1 MYDAPMAHFHI
12 KTKKGRPYLYVRE
25 IARVDGKPKVI
36 SQTYIGSPERVAGL
50 GRGRD
55 LDVATLR
62 VEEFGALW
70 LAHQIDRGV
79 DLCGLIDDIVPPADR
94 ETGPS
99 IGEYFLYCVL
109 NRMVQAVSKNK
120 LASWYRSTAIQHI
133 RPVDLDE
140 LTSSRYWEK
149 WDRVSDKD
157 LLEIA
162 RTFFERVRRVES
174 PSADCL
180 LFDTTNYYTY
190 MAGHT
195 ESELA
200 KRGKNKAGKHH
211 LRQIGLG
218 LLVARDS
225 RLPVYY
231 SVYPG
236 NLHDSKH
243 FESVMDDMF
252 GVVCGLTNTK
262 ERLTVVIDKG
272 MNADENYAWID
283 EHSRI
288 HFVTTYSTYFAQ
300 DLAATP
306 IIRFEPVD
314 ISHNRR
320 LMEEGKEEDCLLAF
334 RTTGEY
340 WGKERAVV
348 VTYNPS
354 SRRKQEY
361 TFGDKLEAIRRELLS
376 MRAKVRDR
384 APHWRNEDTVKERYL
399 RLCEQLHMPSELH
412 ELTFERFGEGLSMS
426 FRKNPSMVERRQSM
440 FGKNIIIT
448 DNTDWTTGDIVEAS
462 LDRWQVE
469 DSFRLSKDDDLV
481 GVSPIRHWTDSK
493 IRCHLFTC
501 VAAMTYL
508 RRIELRLAT
517 AGTKRTAA
525 DVMEDMRKL
534 HQVLTIRRGGRKP
547 ERRIETPSKTQ
558 AEVLSAFGHYVDDG
572 GVLQPIKP

>member
-1 MYDAPMAHFHI
+1 MAHFQV

-25 IARVDGKPKVI
+25 IARVNGRPKVI
-36 SQTYIGSPERVAGL
+36 SQTYIGSPEKVAGL
-50 GRGRD
+50 ARGQGA
-55 LDVATLR
+55 DVVTLK

-70 LAHQIDRGV
+70 LSCEIDSEI
-79 DLCGLIDDIVPPADR
+79 DLCGLIDHIVPRADR

-133 RPVDLDE
+133 RPVDIEE
-140 LTSSRYWEK
+140 LTSQRYWEK
-149 WDRVSDKD
+149 WDRVSETD
-157 LLEIA
+157 LHKIA
-162 RTFFERVRRVES
+162 KTFFERLWQVEA

-190 MAGHT
+190 MASHT

-200 KRGKNKAGKHH
+200 KRGKNKAGRHY

-225 RLPVYY
+225 RLPLYY

-236 NLHDSKH
+236 NIHDSKH
-243 FESVMDDMF
+243 FEAVMDEMF
-252 GVVCGLTNTK
+252 GVVCGLNKTK

-272 MNADENYAWID
+272 MNADDNYAWID

-288 HFVTTYSTYFAQ
+288 HFITTYSTFFAQ
-300 DLAATP
+300 ELAATALE
-306 IIRFEPVD
+306 RFEPVD
-314 ISHNRR
+314 TPENRR
-320 LMEEGKEEDCLLAF
+320 LMAAGEAEECLLAY
-334 RTTGEY
+334 RTKGEY
-340 WGKERAVV
+340 WGKERAVI

-361 TFGDKLEAIRRELLS
+361 TFNDKLEAIRQELLA

-384 APHWRNEDTVKERYL
+384 TPHWRNEEAVKDRYL
-399 RLCEQLHMPSELH
+399 RLCVKMHMSHELY
-412 ELTFERFGEGLSMS
+412 ELTFEHYDAGLSMN
-426 FRKNPSMVERRQSM
+426 FRKNAYLVTRKQAM

-448 DNTDWTTGDIVEAS
+448 DNTDWTTSDIIQANLE
-462 LDRWQVE
+462 RWQVE
-469 DSFRLSKDDDLV
+469 DRFRMSKDDDLV
-481 GVSPIRHWTDSK
+481 GVSPVRHWTDSK

-501 VAAMTYL
+501 IVAMTYL
-508 RRIELRLAT
+508 RRIELKLAA
-517 AGTKRTAA
+517 AGIQRTAA
-525 DVMEDMRKL
+525 DVMENMCKL
-534 HQVLTIRRGGRKP
+534 HQVLTVKRGERKP
-547 ERRIETPSKTQ
+547 GRRLETPSKTQ
-558 AEVLSAFGHYVDDG
+558 AEVLSAFGYRVDAS
-572 GVLQPIKP
+572 GVLQQTKR